1 VKLTRAS
8 LLKRYTK
15 QARKAGVVVSG
26 GKNGG
31 GWINLAAS
39 CGFECATR
47 QEARLALRERFR
59 LGPAP
64 DKPAPVVKKPEA
76 HFAVRDSFLSSYE
89 WRRVRMEALKKYG
102 ARCQCCGATPA
113 TGAVMNV
120 DHIKPR
126 KLFPQL
132 ALDVNNLQVLC
143 NACNHGKGNWDM
155 TDWRDEQPDLTPE
168 QASHLNE
175 IMKGD

>member
-1 VKLTRAS
+1 VDPSKAK
-8 LLKRYTK
+8 LLKLYTG
-15 QARKAGVVVSG
+15 QVRAAGYEVTR
-26 GKNGG
+26 GG
-31 GWINLAAS
+31 GWIRLAAAIGVT
-39 CGFECATR
+39 CQNKG
-47 QEARLALRERFR
+47 QARAALRDRF
-59 LGPAP
+59 P
-64 DKPAPVVKKPEA
+64 DIPEPVRSPKVRKLRKAKPEK
-76 HFAVRDSFLSSYE
+76 VTGNDFLLTYE